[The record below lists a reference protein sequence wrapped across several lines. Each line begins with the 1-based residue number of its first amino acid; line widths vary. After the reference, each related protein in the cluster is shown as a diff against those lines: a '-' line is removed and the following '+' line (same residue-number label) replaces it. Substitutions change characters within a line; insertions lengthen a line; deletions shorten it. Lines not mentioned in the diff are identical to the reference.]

1 MIRKAFTVDGANE
14 LIPVLEQVFRS
25 IDQKKERVRRHGKKL
40 EVLNLL
46 WGERVGDDANP
57 DHDEFIRHKRAIGK
71 TVSEIEQLIQDEI
84 LRRGLRFPVG
94 GIENGLVDF
103 PTTYEG
109 RWVYLCWRIGEPELK
124 YWHET
129 NTGFPGRRTITD
141 EQREVMGREYK
152 PHDVD
157 DSSLDF

>member
-1 MIRKAFTVDGANE
+1 MIRKVFTVDGANE
-14 LIPVLEQVFRS
+14 LIPVLEQVFRA
-25 IDQKKERVRRHGKKL
+25 IEQKKERVRRHGKTL

-46 WGERVGDDANP
+46 WGEGVGDDDNP
-57 DHDEFIRHKRAIGK
+57 DHDEFIRNKRAIGK

-109 RWVYLCWRIGEPELK
+109 RWVYLCWRSGEPELK

-129 NTGFPGRRTITD
+129 NTGFPGRRVITD
-141 EQREVMGREYK
+141 EQRDVMGREYK

>member
-1 MIRKAFTVDGANE
+1 MIRKAFTVDDANH
-14 LIPVLEQVFRS
+14 LIPVLEQVFRT

-40 EVLNLL
+40 EVLNLI
-46 WGERVGDDANP
+46 WGEAMGDEANP
-57 DHDEFIRHKRAIGK
+57 DHDEFARHKRAIGR

-103 PTTYEG
+103 PTTYKG
-109 RWVYLCWRIGEPELK
+109 RWVYLCWRSGEPELR

-129 NTGFPGRRTITD
+129 HTGFPGRREITD
-141 EQREVMGREYK
+141 EQRVSMGREYD
-152 PHDVD
+152 PQDVD

>member
-1 MIRKAFTVDGANE
+1 MKRRAFTVDDANE
-14 LIPVLEQVFRS
+14 LIPVLEQVFRA
-25 IDQKKERVRRHGKKL
+25 IDHKKECVRRHARKL

-46 WGERVGDDANP
+46 WGGGTEEPGNP

-71 TVSEIEQLIQDEI
+71 TVSEIEQLIQEEI
-84 LRRGLRFPVG
+84 LRRGIRFPVG
-94 GIENGLVDF
+94 GIEKGLVDF

-109 RWVYLCWRIGEPELK
+109 RWVYLCWQSGEEELR

-129 NTGFPGRRTITD
+129 DTGFPGRRRITGA
-141 EQREVMGREYK
+141 QREAMGREYK